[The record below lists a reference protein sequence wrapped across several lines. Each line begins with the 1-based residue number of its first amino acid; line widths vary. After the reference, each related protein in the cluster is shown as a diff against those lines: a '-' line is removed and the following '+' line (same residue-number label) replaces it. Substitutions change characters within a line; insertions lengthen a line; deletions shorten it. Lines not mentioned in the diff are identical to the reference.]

1 MICLKVNR
9 GSLEYIGMCWF
20 FLPIFTVKKYLFSFL
35 SFACSVGLYAQ
46 KVEVLW
52 PDIPPGD
59 ISGEVGEEK
68 VEVRGVKRVS
78 NVTEPTITYYLSDSA
93 KATGTTVLVCP
104 GGAYN
109 ILAIEH
115 EGEDVCK
122 WLNEIGVHAVL
133 LKYRVPRRKNREPH
147 SAPLQDAQRAMGLVR
162 EAGKSWDVPLIK
174 LGVIGFSAGG
184 NLAVRTATSFEQ
196 RTYESVDL
204 ADELSCR
211 PDFVVLLYPAYLISE
226 SNSSSLDPSIK
237 ITKECPPMFFAHTGD
252 DHVPAEGSVLT
263 FLSLEK
269 AGVVGSEL
277 HVFPFG
283 GHGFGLRSN
292 KHPVTDWHARAEDWF
307 VSLGVIKN

>member
-9 GSLEYIGMCWF
+9 GSLEYSCMFWF
-20 FLPIFTVKKYLFSFL
+20 FLPIFTVKKYLFLFL
-35 SFACSVGLYAQ
+35 SFAFSVGLYAQ
-46 KVEVLW
+46 EMEVLW
-52 PDIPPGD
+52 PGIPPGD
-59 ISGEVGEEK
+59 IAGEVGDEK
-68 VEVRGVKRVS
+68 VETKGVKRIS
-78 NVTEPTITYYLSDSA
+78 NVSEPNITYYLSDSA
-93 KATGTTVLVCP
+93 KANGTTVLVCP

-122 WLNEIGVHAVL
+122 WLNEIGVHAAL
-133 LKYRVPRRKNREPH
+133 LKYRVPRRKNRKPH

-162 EAGKSWDVPLIK
+162 EAGKSWDVPLTK
-174 LGVIGFSAGG
+174 LGIIGFSAGG

-196 RTYESVDL
+196 RTYESVDQV
-204 ADELSCR
+204 DELSCR
-211 PDFVVLLYPAYLISE
+211 PDFVLLLYPAYLISE
-226 SNSSSLDPSIK
+226 SNSMSLDHSIK
-237 ITKECPPMFFAHTGD
+237 ITKECPPMFFAHAGD

-263 FLSLEK
+263 FLFLEK

-292 KHPVTDWHARAEDWF
+292 KHPVTDWHARAEDWL

>member
-20 FLPIFTVKKYLFSFL
+20 FLPIFIVKKYLVLFL

-68 VEVRGVKRVS
+68 VETKGVKRIS
-78 NVTEPTITYYLSDSA
+78 NVSEPSITYYLSDSA
-93 KATGTTVLVCP
+93 KANGTTVLVCP

-162 EAGKSWDVPLIK
+162 EAGKSWDVPLTK

-196 RTYESVDL
+196 RTYESVDQ

-211 PDFVVLLYPAYLISE
+211 PDFVLLLYPAYLISE
-226 SNSSSLDPSIK
+226 SNSSNLDPNIK

-252 DHVPAEGSVLT
+252 DHIPAEGSVLT

-307 VSLGVIKN
+307 VSLGVIEN

>member
-1 MICLKVNR
+1 MIL
-9 GSLEYIGMCWF
+9 GIS
-20 FLPIFTVKKYLFSFL
+20 FLLLFS
-35 SFACSVGLYAQ
+35 SIFASLCAEEGYNQ
-46 KVEVLW
+46 ILW

-68 VEVRGVKRVS
+68 VETKGVKRVS
-78 NVTEPTITYYLSDSA
+78 NVTEPTVTYFLSDSA
-93 KATGTTVLVCP
+93 KANGTTVLVCP

-133 LKYRVPRRKNREPH
+133 LKYRVPRRKNREPYA
-147 SAPLQDAQRAMGLVR
+147 APLQDAQRAMGLVR
-162 EAGKSWDVPLIK
+162 EAGKSWDVPLTK

-211 PDFVVLLYPAYLISE
+211 PDFVLLLYPAYLISE
-226 SNSSSLDPSIK
+226 SNSSILDPSIK

-292 KHPVTDWHARAEDWF
+292 KHPVTDWHTRAEDWF
-307 VSLGVIKN
+307 VSLRIIKN